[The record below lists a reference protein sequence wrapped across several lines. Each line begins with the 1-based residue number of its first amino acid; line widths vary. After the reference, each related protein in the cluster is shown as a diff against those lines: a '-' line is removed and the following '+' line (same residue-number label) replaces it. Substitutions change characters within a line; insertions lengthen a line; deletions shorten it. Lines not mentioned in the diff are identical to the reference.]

1 MLIKGEGQMKKVGE
15 ILSVLFDKETLD
27 KARGYKGLFASWEE
41 VVKACGVSGAAAHSR
56 IAALARG
63 VARIE
68 ADHPGWVQILQAK
81 QRPLL
86 RELGRCFPGL
96 GITGIAFRLS
106 RSPLFPPEPPVS
118 AGVLAPQE
126 EAGEPEGIRAALY
139 ENIRDEDF
147 KNILKKLEQHLTDPP
162 HP

>member
-86 RELGRCFPGL
+86 R
-96 GITGIAFRLS
+96 LS
-106 RSPLFPPEPPVS
+106 MKTKKLSPLTRHPVFPLEATAGMIPKNGWTGSSPERCH
-118 AGVLAPQE
+118 
-126 EAGEPEGIRAALY
+126 RAFL
-139 ENIRDEDF
+139 RF
-147 KNILKKLEQHLTDPP
+147 TV
-162 HP
+162 